1 MKYNKLSFTLSVFL
15 LFCVNLMMAQSTIR
29 GTVTD
34 SETGEAIPGA
44 NVVIVGTS
52 EGTTADF
59 DGNFALTTDQDIPF
73 KIEITSVGFSS
84 QSIEVTS
91 SDQTISVSMDPGESL
106 EEIIVSAS
114 RRPQKLQEVPA
125 SVSLIS
131 SKDVENGA

>member
-1 MKYNKLSFTLSVFL
+1 MKYNKLSFILSAIL
-15 LFCVNLMMAQSTIR
+15 LFCTNLMMAQSTIR

-34 SETGEAIPGA
+34 SETGDAIPGA

-59 DGNFALTTDQDIPF
+59 DGNFTLSTDQDLPF

-91 SDQTISVSMDPGESL
+91 ADQSIAVSMDPGESL
-106 EEIIVSAS
+106 EEIKTV
-114 RRPQKLQEVPA
+114 
-125 SVSLIS
+125 
-131 SKDVENGA
+131 KDLEDFTFNAQ